1 MFFRSAIKPYER
13 CFTRASSSFA
23 SPFSFHSGKSHYISH
38 KDDADTVDYLRVNEL
53 EWDMKLVHF
62 GKAIARFSLVVA
74 AVFSFASG
82 AAFAIENEVDCRARI
97 SEMSQALL
105 ETNVDPEQLAS
116 IDETIQSARG
126 LCDAGDFSGAEARL
140 NEAKDM
146 IAAATK
152 S

>member
-1 MFFRSAIKPYER
+1 MSL
-13 CFTRASSSFA
+13 
-23 SPFSFHSGKSHYISH
+23 G
-38 KDDADTVDYLRVNEL
+38 N
-53 EWDMKLVHF
+53 F
-62 GKAIARFSLVVA
+62 GKTTAKFSLVTATILSVTA
-74 AVFSFASG
+74 G

-116 IDETIQSARG
+116 IDKTIQSARG
-126 LCDAGDFSGAEARL
+126 LCDVGDFSSAEARL

>member
-1 MFFRSAIKPYER
+1 MRLV
-13 CFTRASSSFA
+13 
-23 SPFSFHSGKSHYISH
+23 PFGKS
-38 KDDADTVDYLRVNEL
+38 
-53 EWDMKLVHF
+53 
-62 GKAIARFSLVVA
+62 IARFSLVA
-74 AVFSFASG
+74 AAMFSFTSG

-105 ETNVDPEQLAS
+105 ETNVGPEQLAS

-126 LCDAGDFSGAEARL
+126 LCDAGDFSGAEVRL
-140 NEAKDM
+140 NEARDM